1 MLLDSHLNFDS
12 HAKSVVAACNYH
24 THDLRHICKV
34 LSEDFAKTIACSII
48 SARMDY
54 CNALLCGA
62 PATTIDKLQWAQ
74 NTLARVVTHSARQT
88 PSRPLLQSLHWLPV
102 WEHIDYKVALSP
114 TRCRRRRYNR
124 IWICC
129 CTDTS
134 AHVACGRPMHRD
146 LSSQEHVLNSL
157 AALFLLRTHLFGMA
171 SPKTFNSV
179 KLSQHS
185 KNI

>member
-1 MLLDSHLNFDS
+1 MLLDSHLNFES

-102 WEHIDYKVALSP
+102 WEHIDYKVALLTYKVQTTSIPSYLDLLLHRHISTRSLRSSDALRLVVPRTRTELARRAFSVLAPSVWKWP
-114 TRCRRRRYNR
+114 T
-124 IWICC
+124 
-129 CTDTS
+129 
-134 AHVACGRPMHRD
+134 
-146 LSSQEHVLNSL
+146 
-157 AALFLLRTHLFGMA
+157 
-171 SPKTFNSV
+171 
-179 KLSQHS
+179 
-185 KNI
+185 